1 MTFTDGKYCPNVT
14 FADPRARLSLDH
26 LKTTGATHVAIVV
39 TWYSDT
45 EKTTDIYP
53 LEDSAFSEDGYFEF
67 KTAKDE
73 DLISIIEYAHKIG
86 FVVMLKP
93 HVDLAKVDRYL

>member
-14 FADPRARLSLDH
+14 FADPRAIWSLDH

-39 TWYSDT
+39 TWYSHT
-45 EKTTDIYP
+45 HKTTNIFP
-53 LEDSAFSEDGYFEF
+53 LEESVFSRDGYFEF

-73 DLISIIEYAHKIG
+73 HLVTIIKYA
-86 FVVMLKP
+86 
-93 HVDLAKVDRYL
+93 